1 MICFVLLKSLPN
13 LSIKKCSLIIK
24 DKLHFLVYFKIL
36 FLFAQEKKIEK
47 YIEYSS
53 NSGGWL

>member
-1 MICFVLLKSLPN
+1 MIYFVLLKSLSD
-13 LSIKKCSLIIK
+13 LSIKKCSHIIK

-47 YIEYSS
+47 YIE
-53 NSGGWL
+53 

>member
-47 YIEYSS
+47 YIE
-53 NSGGWL
+53 